1 MSRRPQDRY
10 AVARPSVTFPDEP
23 LSPELAIDY
32 PAGCRWGLALSHDI
46 DHLSLRE
53 HVADGQLVR
62 IVGNALRKHLGR
74 RFEPGRALAATGR
87 GLAVL
92 AGRDAWAGAVD
103 DLLAAE
109 RRAGV
114 RSSWFVAVRQGL
126 GIRYTADAA
135 AAAVRRILAEGH
147 EVGLHGQHAD
157 DGPRLAS
164 EVLELAE
171 LAGRSVTGLRMH
183 YLRLTPAVYDAAT
196 RVGLAYDSTV
206 MDRSHLDPGR
216 LPLAGPRLV
225 RPGLVEIPLH
235 VMDSTLFSPT
245 GLAFDEAEAVEYL
258 RRLLARAREE
268 GRVLVVNLHPNYYS
282 RFTPEARG
290 WYDALL
296 ALATGHSDVF
306 LTTLE
311 GLRPRIAAP

>member
-1 MSRRPQDRY
+1 MRGRPRDRY

-23 LSPELAIDY
+23 LSPELAIDL

-62 IVGNALRKHLGR
+62 IVGNALRRHLGR
-74 RFEPGRALAATGR
+74 GFAPGRAMRAVGQGLAA
-87 GLAVL
+87 L
-92 AGRDAWAGAVD
+92 AGGDAWAGAAD

-114 RSSWFVAVRQGL
+114 KSTWFVAVRPGL
-126 GIRYTADAA
+126 GIRYTPEAVAPL
-135 AAAVRRILAEGH
+135 VRRILEQGH

-157 DGPRLAS
+157 DGPRLAA
-164 EVLELAE
+164 EILELAGI
-171 LAGRSVTGLRMH
+171 AGRAVSGLRMH
-183 YLRLTPAVYDAAT
+183 YLRLSPAVYDTA
-196 RVGLAYDSTV
+196 RHSGLGYDSTV
-206 MDRSHLDPGR
+206 MDRSRLDPAL

-235 VMDSTLFSPT
+235 VMDSTLFSAT
-245 GLAFDEAEAVEYL
+245 GLALDEAQAVEYL
-258 RRLLARAREE
+258 RLLVERARAE
-268 GRVLVVNLHPNYYS
+268 GRVLVVNLHPNFYS
-282 RFTPEARG
+282 RFTPEVRG

-296 ALATGHSDVF
+296 ALATARSDAF

-311 GLRPRIAAP
+311 GLRPRIALP

>member
-1 MSRRPQDRY
+1 MSRRRQDPY
-10 AVARPSVTFPDEP
+10 AVTRPSVTFPDGP
-23 LSPELAIDY
+23 LSPELPVDL

-46 DHLSLRE
+46 DHLSLAE

-74 RFEPGRALAATGR
+74 GFAPSRALRAAGQ

-92 AGRDAWAGAVD
+92 VGRDAWAGSVE

-114 RSSWFVAVRQGL
+114 KSTWFVAVRQGL
-126 GIRYTADAA
+126 GIRYTPAA
-135 AAAVRRILAEGH
+135 VAPAVRRILAEGH

-157 DGPRLAS
+157 DGPRLAA
-164 EVLELAE
+164 EILELAG
-171 LAGRSVTGLRMH
+171 LTGRAVGGLRMH
-183 YLRLTPAVYDAAT
+183 YLRLSPAVYDAAL
-196 RVGLAYDSTV
+196 RSGLSYDSTV

-235 VMDSTLFSPT
+235 VMDSTLFSAT
-245 GLAFDEAEAVEYL
+245 GLAFDERQAVDYV
-258 RRLLARAREE
+258 RRLVERAREE
-268 GRVLVVNLHPNYYS
+268 GRVLVVNLHPNFYS

-296 ALATGHSDVF
+296 ALATARSDVF

-311 GLRPRIAAP
+311 GLRPRIAVP